1 MIKCPVCGTWIE
13 HEGTKLEKW
22 PLGARYEVF
31 CNFCKLKITIFEDE
45 DGGKRLSY

>member
-1 MIKCPVCGTWIE
+1 MIKCPDCGNWIE
-13 HEGTKLEKW
+13 NEGSELKTW
-22 PLGARYEVF
+22 PFGVYYETF